1 MSLTVNNVAKSFG
14 KVNVLQEVNLNLEKS
29 DFKVIVG
36 SSGSGKTTLLRL
48 IAGLETPDRGEIF
61 INGKKMSSPGYAFS
75 PHKRN
80 LGFVFQTSA
89 LWPHMT
95 VEQNILFGL
104 KGMPKKDAQ
113 QRLEELMD
121 KISISYLKG
130 RYPDEISGGE
140 ARRVALARSLA
151 PQPLCLLMDEPL
163 TNLDADLKDNL
174 LYFIIDTLKESGTS
188 LIYVTHDLREAE
200 VITPRRLILK
210 NGFLKENE
218 TGKEGGYGD
227 CIRPGEEFGYWESH
241 SWQR

>member
-1 MSLTVNNVAKSFG
+1 MSIVMNGVAKSFG
-14 KVNVLQEVNLNLEKS
+14 SVKVLQEVNLNLGNSE
-29 DFKVIVG
+29 FMVIVG

-61 INGKKMSSPGYAFS
+61 VNERKVSSPGYIFP

-80 LGFVFQTSA
+80 LGFVFQASA

-104 KGMPKKDAQ
+104 KGTPKKKAN
-113 QRLEELMD
+113 QRLEELLE
-121 KISISYLKG
+121 KISIGHLKG

-151 PQPLCLLMDEPL
+151 PKPLCLLMDEPL

-200 VITPRRLILK
+200 IITRCRLTLK
-210 NGFLKENE
+210 DGFLQENQTGLRSPITWKKE
-218 TGKEGGYGD
+218 
-227 CIRPGEEFGYWESH
+227 SV
-241 SWQR
+241 